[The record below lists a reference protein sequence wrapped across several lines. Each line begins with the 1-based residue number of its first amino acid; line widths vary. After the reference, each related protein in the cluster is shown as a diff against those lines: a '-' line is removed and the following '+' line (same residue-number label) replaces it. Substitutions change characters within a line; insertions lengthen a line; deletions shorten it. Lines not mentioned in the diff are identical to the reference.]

1 MLEKFGRDLLSLL
14 LHMAKHRLEVG
25 RVPEDNG
32 SSHQIERG
40 RSVSLSL

>member
-1 MLEKFGRDLLSLL
+1 MLEKFSRDLFSLL

-40 RSVSLSL
+40 RSMSLGL